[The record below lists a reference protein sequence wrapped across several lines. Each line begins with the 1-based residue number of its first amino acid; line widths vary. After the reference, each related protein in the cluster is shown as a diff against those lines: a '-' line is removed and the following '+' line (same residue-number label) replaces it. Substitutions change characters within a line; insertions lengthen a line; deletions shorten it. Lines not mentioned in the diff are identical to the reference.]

1 MCKTENGN
9 PTTEGMIMAARRIM
23 TLHGRRLREE
33 LLALRQSRGLK
44 LADVVELAENDF
56 TDTTLSRW
64 ETGENLPKPTD
75 LRRLLEVYEVSGE
88 KKRELLTLLKD
99 ARENRRS
106 WWAPARKSLKKGFAD
121 YLSLERDAQAIR
133 TYQVALIPGLLQTR
147 DYASAMTKQSVVVDS
162 GNVDQIVDVRMSRQ
176 DRLTEQEKP
185 LDYFAIVD
193 EAVVRRQVGGLN
205 VMRAQLDHLLDAMK
219 LGNVQLRVLPF
230 SAGAHAAMEGPFSL
244 MEFPEP
250 HPTVVYVENTTR
262 GLASDEE
269 SDVQPYSMVWGSLNA
284 TALDTD
290 ETAEFLAQVRD
301 ET

>member
-1 MCKTENGN
+1 
-9 PTTEGMIMAARRIM
+9 MAARRIM

-33 LLALRQSRGLK
+33 LLALRQGRGFK

-75 LRRLLEVYEVSGE
+75 LRRLLEVYEVSGDT
-88 KKRELLTLLKD
+88 KRELLALLKD

-121 YLSLERDAQAIR
+121 YLSLERDAQVIR
-133 TYQVALIPGLLQTR
+133 TYQATLIPGLLQTQE
-147 DYASAMTKQSVVVDS
+147 YASAVAKQSVAVDPS
-162 GNVDQIVDVRMSRQ
+162 EVDQIVGVRMSRQ
-176 DRLTEQEKP
+176 DRLTAKEKP
-185 LDYFAIVD
+185 LLYFAIID
-193 EAVVRRQVGGLN
+193 EAVVRRRVGDRDA
-205 VMRAQLDHLLDAMK
+205 MRLQLDHLLDAAN
-219 LGNVQLRVLPF
+219 LPNVQLRVIPF
-230 SAGAHAAMEGPFSL
+230 RAGAHAAMEGPFSL

-250 HPTVVYVENTTR
+250 HPTVVYVENATR

-290 ETAEFLAQVRD
+290 ESAAFLAQVRD

>member
-1 MCKTENGN
+1 
-9 PTTEGMIMAARRIM
+9 MAARRIM

-33 LLALRQSRGLK
+33 LLALRQSRGHK
-44 LADVVELAENDF
+44 LADVVELAERDF

-88 KKRELLTLLKD
+88 KKRELLALLKD

-133 TYQVALIPGLLQTR
+133 EYQSTLVPGVLQTR
-147 DYASAMTKQSVVVDS
+147 EYATAITRRSIVGESDADV
-162 GNVDQIVDVRMSRQ
+162 GQIVDVRMSRKA
-176 DRLTEQEKP
+176 RLTDEESP
-185 LDYFAIVD
+185 VEYMAVVD
-193 EAVVRRQVGGLN
+193 EAVVRRSVGSAA
-205 VMRAQLDHLLDAMK
+205 VMRGQLEHLLEM
-219 LGNVQLRVLPF
+219 GERPNVQLRLVPF
-230 SAGAHAAMEGPFSL
+230 AVGAHAAMNGTFTL
-244 MEFPEP
+244 FEFPEP

-269 SDVQPYSMVWGSLNA
+269 SDVQPYTMVWGSLNA
-284 TALDTD
+284 TALDSAESAAFLAEVLD
-290 ETAEFLAQVRD
+290 ET
-301 ET
+301 